1 MLSVWEN
8 AKSRPTEQAPKGGI
22 RGKTEKRPFFI
33 PHIVVKIDVH
43 VGITGELAIGPL
55 PGHRLNL
62 TVLEPSP
69 CVHGQP
75 GMRLKKPAC
84 EPVSGLSCVRL
95 T

>member
-62 TVLEPSP
+62 TVLGRFF
-69 CVHGQP
+69 CVI
-75 GMRLKKPAC
+75 RLSLLC
-84 EPVSGLSCVRL
+84 S
-95 T
+95 

>member
-62 TVLEPSP
+62 TVLEPSLCLP
-69 CVHGQP
+69 
-75 GMRLKKPAC
+75 RI
-84 EPVSGLSCVRL
+84 SCTTNQDVL
-95 T
+95 